1 MRKVAAMKHLSL
13 LLCPLLAAPLA
24 CSSQETA
31 TGAVNRPGEMVEYPV
46 WVQSGSGLKQG
57 DGHKVFFG
65 VGSATGIQNAGLARQ
80 TADNRAR
87 AEISKL
93 FETYSASL
101 MKDFQESVTAGDFS
115 ASSESQLVQQA
126 IKTFSANTINGAQV
140 SEHWIHPTDG
150 TIFSLCELDMQAFMD
165 SLSGH
170 KELNEKTKEA
180 VKRAAEKA
188 FADLDA
194 EEAKHADE

>member
-1 MRKVAAMKHLSL
+1 MNVAKNYLLSFALVLPTVAACGGDKT
-13 LLCPLLAAPLA
+13 
-24 CSSQETA
+24 ET
-31 TGAVNRPGEMVEYPV
+31 GQVNPGGPVVEYPE
-46 WVQSGSGLKQG
+46 WVNKGSGAFGGEK
-57 DGHKVFFG
+57 KVFYG
-65 VGSATGIQNAGLARQ
+65 VGSASGIRNHSLART
-80 TADNRAR
+80 TAQNRAR
-87 AEISKL
+87 AEISKV

-101 MKDFQESVTAGDFS
+101 MKDFQESITAGDFS